1 MATYR
6 WYPIYASV
14 LLEKPKALK
23 ANPTLATFQLVQQIL
38 QQAEG
43 PLSFAEVARRLPAA
57 KTRPETVKACVAE
70 LSRLGF
76 VAIGSKGIIWAYASP
91 ETWNRATERLG

>member
-1 MATYR
+1 M
-6 WYPIYASV
+6 
-14 LLEKPKALK
+14 LLEKPKPMK
-23 ANPTLATFQLVQQIL
+23 ANPTLATFQLVQEIL
-38 QQAEG
+38 QKADG

-91 ETWNRATERLG
+91 EVWGRATEKLG

>member
-1 MATYR
+1 M
-6 WYPIYASV
+6 PV
-14 LLEKPKALK
+14 LLEKPKPLK
-23 ANPTLATFQLVQQIL
+23 ANPTLATFRRVQQIL
-38 QQAEG
+38 QDADG

-76 VAIGSKGIIWAYASP
+76 VAVGSKGIVWAYASP
-91 ETWNRATERLG
+91 EVWGRATEPLA